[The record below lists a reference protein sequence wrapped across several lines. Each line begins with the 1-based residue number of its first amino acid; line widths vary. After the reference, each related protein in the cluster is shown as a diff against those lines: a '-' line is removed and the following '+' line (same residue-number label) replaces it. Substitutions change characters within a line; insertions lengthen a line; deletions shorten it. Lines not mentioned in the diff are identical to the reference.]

1 MLQIYVIHHWS
12 IQHQNMKGVRRSM
25 RTKNMKITEMTWRT
39 GCLYLKVH
47 SVGYWVYWKIKKK
60 AGLIIS
66 LLLYIDFT
74 NIQWRDSNPHLLCGD
89 VLTT

>member
-1 MLQIYVIHHWS
+1 MSQIYVIHHWS
-12 IQHQNMKGVRRSM
+12 IQLQSKKDVKLY
-25 RTKNMKITEMTWRT
+25 TKMVNMKITEMIWKI
-39 GCLYLKVH
+39 GYLYLKVH

-74 NIQWRDSNPHLLCGD
+74 NIQWRDLNPHLLCGD